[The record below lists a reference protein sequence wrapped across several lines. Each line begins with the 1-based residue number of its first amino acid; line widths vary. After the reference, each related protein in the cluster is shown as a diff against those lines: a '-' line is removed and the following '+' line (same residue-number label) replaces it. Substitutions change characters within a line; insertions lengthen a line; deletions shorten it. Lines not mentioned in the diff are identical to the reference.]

1 MLVYILLFFCTMSRR
16 HHVCSADFA
25 ADSFMPQE
33 RIANAKPRKAPKDE
47 KETKEKDV
55 EEKDVKEEKHACKSW
70 SSVAWLMNSQGGN

>member
-1 MLVYILLFFCTMSRR
+1 MSRR

-25 ADSFMPQE
+25 ADFFLPQE

-55 EEKDVKEEKHACKSW
+55 EEKDVKEEKHPCKSW